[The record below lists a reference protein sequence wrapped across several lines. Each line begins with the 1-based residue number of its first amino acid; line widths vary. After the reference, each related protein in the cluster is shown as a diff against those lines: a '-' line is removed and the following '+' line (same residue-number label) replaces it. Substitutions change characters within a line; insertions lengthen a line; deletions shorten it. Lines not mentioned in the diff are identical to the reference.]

1 MRSRKLR
8 DLRILAA
15 RLAVA
20 LPLTI
25 AATLAVPS
33 QAAAT
38 VFYTVISDGPP
49 FGGRGDKVDAAFHA
63 PDFLDPFLD
72 ASDTLTP
79 IPATVTRC
87 FALGQPCTGPIGWF
101 DPGFG
106 IGLVLSFPV
115 GDSGFVPRFE
125 ASLMGIPGTHGDLVF
140 GTVFLSVTVG
150 AVPEPASLALLGV
163 GLLGLGMVR
172 RRSPSCPAGTPG

>member
-15 RLAVA
+15 ALAVA
-20 LPLTI
+20 LPLT
-25 AATLAVPS
+25 LALPGPAS
-33 QAAAT
+33 AT

-49 FGGRGDKVDAAFHA
+49 FGGRGDYVDAAFHA
-63 PDFLDPFLD
+63 PDFLDPFVG
-72 ASDTLTP
+72 ASDTLAP
-79 IPATVTRC
+79 IPATVTSC
-87 FALGQPCTGPIGWF
+87 FALGQPCTGPIGWY

-115 GDSGFVPRFE
+115 GDRGFVPRFE
-125 ASLMGIPGTHGDLVF
+125 AALMGVPGTHGDLVF

-163 GLLGLGMVR
+163 GLLGLGLAWR
-172 RRSPSCPAGTPG
+172 RAPSCPAGTPG